1 MFPDA
6 DDLFSEELAV
16 LVMSVTITQTKLRNL
31 LPRLITRIAA
41 ECEPKTKS
49 MPKYCMIKRAACATI
64 RSFGGRVK
72 GALSPVCTL
81 CQPLVFQTPQGD
93 R

>member
-64 RSFGGRVK
+64 RSFGGGVKRQRLVK
-72 GALSPVCTL
+72 GVLVGTALGCL
-81 CQPLVFQTPQGD
+81 G
-93 R
+93 